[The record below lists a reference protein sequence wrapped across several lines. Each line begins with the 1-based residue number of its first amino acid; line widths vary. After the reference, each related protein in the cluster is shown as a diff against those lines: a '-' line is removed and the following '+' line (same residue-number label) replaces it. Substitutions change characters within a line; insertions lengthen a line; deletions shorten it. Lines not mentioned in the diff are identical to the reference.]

1 MSERRTKLFQKQW
14 DLVMALQR
22 HARGISRKRLI
33 EVTGLPSTTLHRCI
47 GELRAYGV
55 PIETRTRNGEAWHC
69 VEHAALPALGITAPQ
84 LLALR
89 FSRRMLAPLEG
100 TQITREI
107 DALLQPHALRDSPE
121 SAVSLRATAPSAPKI
136 VDVIERAIQQR
147 RRVRIRVFTRNKPE
161 PHDRIVDPLCLRC
174 ADKALYLVGFDRSA
188 KAFRE
193 FKVAR
198 ISHAEKLIER
208 CDAHPDFDEG
218 EFWKHAGKVGTGDAV
233 EVAIRFAPR
242 VAKIGAEYPLV
253 ASQTLRDAAD
263 GGVVLSA
270 TVAGLHE
277 VQRYVLGWGQDAEV
291 LAPAELRE
299 AVAEELET
307 TLRKY
312 RGAAALKR
320 RGVEKRGA
328 AGRGTD
334 RVLPRIAERG

>member
-147 RRVRIRVFTRNKPE
+147 RERI
-161 PHDRIVDPLCLRC
+161 LL
-174 ADKALYLVGFDRSA
+174 
-188 KAFRE
+188 
-193 FKVAR
+193 
-198 ISHAEKLIER
+198 
-208 CDAHPDFDEG
+208 
-218 EFWKHAGKVGTGDAV
+218 GDA
-233 EVAIRFAPR
+233 
-242 VAKIGAEYPLV
+242 LV
-253 ASQTLRDAAD
+253 
-263 GGVVLSA
+263 
-270 TVAGLHE
+270 
-277 VQRYVLGWGQDAEV
+277 
-291 LAPAELRE
+291 
-299 AVAEELET
+299 EELEQKLPELD
-307 TLRKY
+307 LRV
-312 RGAAALKR
+312 RAEGASPWMQPADPAGWLA
-320 RGVEKRGA
+320 A
-328 AGRGTD
+328 AGRRKALRT
-334 RVLPRIAERG
+334 A